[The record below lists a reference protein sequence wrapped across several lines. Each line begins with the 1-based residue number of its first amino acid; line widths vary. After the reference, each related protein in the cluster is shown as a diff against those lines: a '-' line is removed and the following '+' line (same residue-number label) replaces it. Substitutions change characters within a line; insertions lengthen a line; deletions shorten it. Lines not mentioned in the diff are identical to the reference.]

1 MKKIN
6 DLDLDTTRLMSGS
19 KTDEKTIRVG
29 DDLIIF
35 MDRVLGS
42 GGQAT
47 VYEGRYTLSK
57 DFQPDVSKREI
68 PVAVK
73 VIPSYK
79 VDDDMLKVMSQELDV
94 ISRLKHKN
102 IVEFYKLIKTKN
114 KNYYYVFELVRG
126 GDLLKNLKEKK
137 CFSEFETQYLFRQF
151 ASALTH
157 LNLNDVVHRDLK
169 PANIMLTDKGDLKL
183 TDFGLARFFNKEVGM
198 MATTFGTPFYQA
210 PEIL

>member
-1 MKKIN
+1 M
-6 DLDLDTTRLMSGS
+6 
-19 KTDEKTIRVG
+19 
-29 DDLIIF
+29 
-35 MDRVLGS
+35 
-42 GGQAT
+42 
-47 VYEGRYTLSK
+47 
-57 DFQPDVSKREI
+57 
-68 PVAVK
+68 
-73 VIPSYK
+73 
-79 VDDDMLKVMSQELDV
+79 

-137 CFSEFETQYLFRQF
+137 CFTEFETQYLFRQF

-183 TDFGLARFFNKEVGM
+183 TDFGLARFFNKEAGM

-210 PEIL
+210 PEILEGKNYDEKAEMWSVGIIL